1 MLVGDRVLEMR
12 RAQRPECSLV
22 RGRSL
27 LQKSRRYH
35 LWLQDR
41 PGLIAVPCAEYQGRL
56 RSKEQIFAGWDESC
70 DLAVCLAKLA
80 AMNLEV
86 ICDVQEVARTIA
98 ASAMT
103 K

>member
-1 MLVGDRVLEMR
+1 
-12 RAQRPECSLV
+12 
-22 RGRSL
+22 
-27 LQKSRRYH
+27 
-35 LWLQDR
+35 
-41 PGLIAVPCAEYQGRL
+41 L

-86 ICDVQEVARTIA
+86 VCDVQEVARTIA